1 MDLFTSTESHRICA
15 ALTAIVLLLVLA
27 SPRSAR
33 FRAIVLGLVI
43 ALGIANAFL
52 LIHKRLVHSNLTHYY
67 LGAKYNVPYF
77 DFYKVMTAALG
88 KPQVMY
94 RDLREPDKMFRS
106 DPREQRL
113 YYIGLLRQ
121 NAVAF
126 AENATLK
133 ELETTCRSGGLLDK
147 EAAAVLDKNLNPAR
161 VIALRDDLARLK
173 LDVDDFGFNGSPL
186 YTLVRQ
192 VDPSL
197 HRAFGPAVC
206 LINMAWQ
213 WAALFLM
220 AFLAGRILQWTR
232 EEVLLVVALLLA
244 SWDYSGWALNGLTTA
259 GWMLPV
265 MLALWGFHR
274 RNPGLAGFGIAW
286 AGLIKLFPFVLVLPL
301 GVIVVRQY
309 LSRQF
314 TATGKEALKT
324 LAACAVSTAVLAAIS
339 SLGGGWAEFFQ
350 KISIQFQGS
359 NYLNNSVGISSIFLS
374 TGLAK
379 SLSIILPQATVF
391 FAILWILWMRKEEDL
406 RQRLPAIGLLLLASM
421 AWLTQTWFN
430 YYAIIGLFLIPVLL
444 RGNRRAAIVLLAL
457 FALCG
462 VLPDYG
468 FVYPGPFTF
477 LPIVKALGYLLL
489 PLVAIAMEIRD
500 IKQVQN
506 SAAGRDRLSQWF
518 FGREQMILSVGVA
531 LSVVFVCAE
540 IYRANSARQNLS
552 AGRDLYRKGAVS
564 ESRQFFESAVSH
576 APRDAAARI
585 ELAQAMADLQDFD
598 GALAQ
603 YLKAVELKPT
613 YAPTR
618 SRLGVLLIQSGKKEE
633 ALAQFQE
640 AARLMP
646 YEETIQF
653 NYGSALLSIGQ
664 KDEAAVHFQAALD
677 ANPDFVPARKQLE
690 SLSSL
695 RQ

>member
-1 MDLFTSTESHRICA
+1 LDLFTSTESRLICA
-15 ALTAIVLLLVLA
+15 ALTAIVYFLVLTN
-27 SPRSAR
+27 PRSAR

-94 RDLREPDKMFRS
+94 RDLRTPDKMFRS

-121 NAVAF
+121 NGVSF

-147 EAAAVLDKNLNPAR
+147 EAAAVLEKNLTPAR

-197 HRAFGPAVC
+197 HRAFGSAVC
-206 LINMAWQ
+206 LVNLAWQ

-220 AFLAGRILQWTR
+220 AFLAGRVLQWTR

-265 MLALWGFHR
+265 MLAIWGFHR
-274 RNPGLAGFGIAW
+274 RNPALAGFGIAW

-301 GVIVVRQY
+301 AVIVTRQI
-309 LSRQF
+309 LSRQL

-324 LAACAVSTAVLAAIS
+324 LAACAVSTATLAAIS
-339 SLGGGWAEFFQ
+339 SLGGWSWAEFFQ
-350 KISIQFQGS
+350 KISVQFQGS
-359 NYLNNSVGISSIFLS
+359 SYLNNSVGISSVFL
-374 TGLAK
+374 TMGLAK

-391 FAILWILWMRKEEDL
+391 LAILWILWMRREEDL
-406 RQRLPAIGLLLLASM
+406 RERLPATGLLLLASM

-430 YYAIIGLFLIPVLL
+430 YYAVIGLFLIPVLL
-444 RGNRRAAIVLLAL
+444 RGNRRATIVLLAL
-457 FALCG
+457 FALCSF
-462 VLPDYG
+462 LPDYG
-468 FVYPGPFTF
+468 FAYPGPFTF

-489 PLVAIAMEIRD
+489 PIVAIAMEIRE
-500 IKQVQN
+500 IRQTQETSGRRVQ
-506 SAAGRDRLSQWF
+506 L
-518 FGREQMILSVGVA
+518 ILSVA
-531 LSVVFVCAE
+531 AAISVLFICTEVYF
-540 IYRANSARQNLS
+540 ANSAHQNLS
-552 AGRDLYRKGAVS
+552 AGRDLYRKGAVA
-564 ESRQFFESAVSH
+564 ESRQFFEIAVRH

-603 YLKAVELKPT
+603 YLKAVDLNPT

-646 YEETIQF
+646 YEETIQY
-653 NYGSALLSIGQ
+653 NLGSALLSIGE
-664 KDEAAVHFQAALD
+664 KTEAATHFQAALD
-677 ANPDFVPARKQLE
+677 ANPDFSPARKQLE
-690 SLSSL
+690 
-695 RQ
+695 RIEPKQ